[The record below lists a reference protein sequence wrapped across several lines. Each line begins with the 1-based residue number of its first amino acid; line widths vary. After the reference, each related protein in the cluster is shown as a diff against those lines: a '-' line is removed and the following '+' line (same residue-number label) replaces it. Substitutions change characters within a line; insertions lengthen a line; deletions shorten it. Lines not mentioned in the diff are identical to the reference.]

1 MAFMISK
8 HQPSFSEAAEKVS
21 VSDQRDETEII
32 NSVTSQ
38 LYLKSSSSSAHHTSE
53 KALDKDVVLRR
64 LRHHKCLNR
73 IKNTFG
79 ALLSTTP
86 SGGQRQ
92 KWLEQDDAFSPR
104 DLDRLTEQ
112 QDLNSCNVSAI
123 SFKRPFKGEMNSE
136 GHKTCQIDGL

>member
-92 KWLEQDDAFSPR
+92 KWLEQDDAFSAP
-104 DLDRLTEQ
+104 
-112 QDLNSCNVSAI
+112 
-123 SFKRPFKGEMNSE
+123 PFKGEMNSE